1 MCMDVNNRA
10 PVKAN
15 PEELTGDIG
24 RHWRLNQTK
33 PDKFPSERVLN
44 MIPLLF
50 IYLHYYEY
58 DKLVPNSFMQDR
70 YKITSLKPKR
80 SNAFHI
86 TSTSALYC
94 PEFGGYCPNIIVGN
108 MFAFVFSSN
117 SKMRLVVSVPIQT
130 H

>member
-80 SNAFHI
+80 SNAFHVLLQLQ
-86 TSTSALYC
+86 LY
-94 PEFGGYCPNIIVGN
+94 IVPR
-108 MFAFVFSSN
+108 S
-117 SKMRLVVSVPIQT
+117 VVIIQT
-130 H
+130 LLCVTCLHLYFPAIRR